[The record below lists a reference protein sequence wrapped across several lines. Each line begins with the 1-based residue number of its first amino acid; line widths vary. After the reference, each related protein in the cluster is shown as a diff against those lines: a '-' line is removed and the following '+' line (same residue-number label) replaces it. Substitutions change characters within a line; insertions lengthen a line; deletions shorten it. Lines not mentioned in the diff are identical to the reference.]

1 MKATFVS
8 TQAVS
13 SATRLS
19 ILKMQTEL
27 AKSEKEQ
34 ASGRWADMGLQLGNK
49 TGRTVSLRQD
59 YLRFDSIVDTN
70 GLVASR
76 LDASQATLTG
86 VLDMAQDFVSTML
99 AIRDGETGPEL
110 AQSEGKNNLEAFISA
125 LNISQGGQYLFA
137 GINTDVRPLNDYFAP
152 ASDAKTAVDAAFL
165 AEFGIAQDDAGI
177 SDILPA
183 DMETFLNGDFA
194 ALFDPAAWVPDWS
207 SASDQNVRSRISTS
221 ELVDTSANA
230 NEEALRKIAMAY
242 TMVTEFASTGL
253 NDDTYKAVIEKAMTT
268 VSEAVQ
274 GVIVVQARL
283 GTAQQR
289 VSNANERM
297 EVQLN
302 ILNTHIN
309 ELELI
314 DPFETMTRITTLET
328 QLDMAYALTSRAQGL
343 SLLNYL

>member
-27 AKSEKEQ
+27 AKNEKELG
-34 ASGRWADMGLQLGNK
+34 SGRWADMGLQLGNK
-49 TGRTVSLRQD
+49 SGRTVSLRQD
-59 YLRFDSIVDTN
+59 FLRFESIVDTN

-86 VLDMAQDFVSTML
+86 VLGMAQDFVSTLL

-110 AQSEGKNNLEAFISA
+110 AQTEGKNNLEAFISA

-152 ASDAKTAVDAAFL
+152 LSDAKAAVDAAFL
-165 AEFGIAQDDAGI
+165 TEFTFPQDAPGVLNI
-177 SDILPA
+177 TPA
-183 DMETFLNGDFA
+183 DMETFLDGDFA
-194 ALFDPAAWVPDWS
+194 ALFDPAGWVPDWS

-242 TMVTEFASTGL
+242 TMVTEFASTGMAD
-253 NDDTYKAVIEKAMTT
+253 NTYKLIIEKAMTT
-268 VSEAVQ
+268 VSEAIQ

-309 ELELI
+309 ELELV
-314 DPFETMTRITTLET
+314 DPHETATRITTLET
-328 QLDMAYALTSRAQGL
+328 QLDMAYALTARAQQL

>member
-27 AKSEKEQ
+27 AKNEKELG
-34 ASGRWADMGLQLGNK
+34 SGRWADMGLQLGNK

-59 YLRFDSIVDTN
+59 YLRFESIVDTN

-76 LDASQATLTG
+76 LDASQATLAG
-86 VLDMAQDFVSTML
+86 VLGMAQDFVSTML

-110 AQSEGKNNLEAFISA
+110 AQAEGKNNLEALISS

-137 GINTDVRPLNDYFAP
+137 GINTDVRPLNDYFGP
-152 ASDAKTAVDAAFL
+152 ASAAKTQVDAAFL
-165 AEFGIAQDDAGI
+165 AEFGIAQTDAGI
-177 SDILPA
+177 LNITPA
-183 DMETFLNGDFA
+183 DMETFLDGDFA

-207 SASDQNVRSRISTS
+207 SASNQNVRSRVSTS

-230 NEEALRKIAMAY
+230 NEEPLRMIAMAY

-253 NDDTYKAVIEKAMTT
+253 SENTYKAVVEKAWT
-268 VSEAVQ
+268 VASEAVQ
-274 GVIVVQARL
+274 GVIVMQARL

-314 DPFETMTRITTLET
+314 DPHETATRITTLET
-328 QLDMAYALTSRAQGL
+328 QLDMAYALTARAQQL